1 MKTYFDIEACDIDE
15 YEIEA
20 EEPYLTQGLDGKY
33 VILQDEVLAK
43 ANTLG
48 KAKPILL
55 YSSEIIIDPD
65 PSEETIFKMK
75 LKGQF
80 RPSTFVA
87 HRHSKG
93 S

>member
-1 MKTYFDIEACDIDE
+1 MKTYFDIEADIKD
-15 YEIEA
+15 YDVEA
-20 EEPYLTQGLDGKY
+20 DEPYLTKDLGGSY
-33 VILQDEVLAK
+33 VILQNEILKGTNPTGNAMPV
-43 ANTLG
+43 
-48 KAKPILL
+48 LL
-55 YSSEIIIDPD
+55 YSSEILIDAN